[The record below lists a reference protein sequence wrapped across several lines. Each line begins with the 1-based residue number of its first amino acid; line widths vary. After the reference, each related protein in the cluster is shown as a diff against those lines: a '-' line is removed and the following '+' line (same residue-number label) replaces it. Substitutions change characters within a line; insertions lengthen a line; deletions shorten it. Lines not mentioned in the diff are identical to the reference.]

1 MLRWDAA
8 LKSIRDRRKQ
18 GRIPTEAIVRAV
30 LTMFFCRLGSLHA
43 LGQTRG
49 SSWWPRAL
57 GRALPSPDTI
67 GRVGG
72 LIELDD
78 VRALGW
84 QVYTRLKRGKAL
96 RPPAHG
102 WLTALLDGHEVHA
115 SYQRHCAGC
124 LERTIHT
131 QRGDRI
137 QYYHRVV
144 SVSLMTQDL
153 RVLLDAEPVRAGEDE
168 IATALRL
175 LDRVVQAYPR
185 AFDLVQ
191 GDGLYTDPRFF
202 QWAAAHGKYALSVL
216 KNERRDLL
224 QEAQQLFDSMPPV
237 TVQEEKVRRECW
249 DLEGF
254 RTWPQVG
261 VPVRV
266 IRSRETRRVRR
277 QLDRQ
282 VHEEHSEWYWATT
295 LPRRQAPTGTVVHLG
310 HGRWDIENQGFN
322 ELVNRWHADHV
333 YRHDPTALLVFW
345 LLAQLCL
352 TVFYAFFRRNLK
364 PAARAAM
371 SMLHV
376 SRLLTAELYRSP
388 TRAPP

>member
-1 MLRWDAA
+1 LRWDAA
-8 LKSIRDRRKQ
+8 LQSMRDRRKQ
-18 GRIPTEAIVRAV
+18 GQIPTEPIVRAAM
-30 LTMFFCRLGSLHA
+30 TRFFCRLGSLNA

-49 SSWWPRAL
+49 SSWWHRTL

-67 GRVGG
+67 GRVAG
-72 LIELDD
+72 LLELDD
-78 VRALGW
+78 VRALGR
-84 QVYTRLKRGKAL
+84 QVYTRLQRGKAL
-96 RPPAHG
+96 NPPAHG
-102 WLTALLDGHEVHA
+102 WRTAVLDGHEVHA
-115 SYQRHCAGC
+115 TYKRHCPGC
-124 LERTIHT
+124 LERTIHGKH
-131 QRGDRI
+131 GDRI

-144 SVSLMTQDL
+144 SISLVTQDL
-153 RVLLDAEPVRAGEDE
+153 RVLLDAEPVPAGEDE

-202 QWAAAHGKYALSVL
+202 QWAVTHGKYALSVL
-216 KNERRDLL
+216 KDERRDLL
-224 QEAQQLFDSMPPV
+224 QEAQQLFASMPPV
-237 TVQEEKVRRECW
+237 IVQEGNVRRECW

-254 RTWPQVG
+254 RTWPQAG

-266 IRSRETRRVRR
+266 VRSRETRSIRR
-277 QLDRQ
+277 QLDHQ
-282 VHEEHSEWYWATT
+282 VQEEVSQWYWATT
-295 LPRRQAPTGTVVHLG
+295 LPRRQAPTGAVVHLG

-345 LLAQLCL
+345 LLAQICL
-352 TVFYAFFRRNLK
+352 TVFCAFFRRNLK

-376 SRLLTAELYRSP
+376 SRRVQAELYLSL

>member
-1 MLRWDAA
+1 M
-8 LKSIRDRRKQ
+8 
-18 GRIPTEAIVRAV
+18 
-30 LTMFFCRLGSLHA
+30 TMFFCRLGSLNA
-43 LGQTRG
+43 LGQTR
-49 SSWWPRAL
+49 SHSWWHRAL

-78 VRALGW
+78 VRALGR
-84 QVYTRLKRGKAL
+84 QVYTCLKRGKAL
-96 RPPAHG
+96 HPPAHG
-102 WLTALLDGHEVHA
+102 WLAAALDGHEVHA
-115 SYQRHCAGC
+115 TYQRHCPGC
-124 LERTIHT
+124 LERTIHSK
-131 QRGDRI
+131 QGDRI

-144 SVSLMTQDL
+144 SVSLVTQDL
-153 RVLLDAEPVRAGEDE
+153 RVLLDAEPVQAGEDE
-168 IATALRL
+168 IATALRR

-202 QWAAAHGKYALSVL
+202 QWAAAHGKYALAVL
-216 KNERRDLL
+216 KDDRRDLL

-237 TVQEEKVRRECW
+237 LLREETVRRECW

-261 VPVRV
+261 MPVRV
-266 IRSRETRRVRR
+266 VRSRETRSVRR
-277 QLDRQ
+277 QLDQQ
-282 VHEEHSEWYWATT
+282 VHEEVSQWYWVTT
-295 LPRRQAPTGTVVHLG
+295 LPTRQAPTGTVVHVG

-345 LLAQLCL
+345 LLAQICL
-352 TVFYAFFRRNLK
+352 TVFCAFFRRHLK
-364 PAARAAM
+364 PAARAAT

-376 SRLLTAELYRSP
+376 SRLVQAELYSP
-388 TRAPP
+388 LTRAPP